1 MNLKNLA
8 KKFNYLNEEINLTPE
23 QDKEILDIIIKY
35 VKDSADAEAI
45 IQDYIDGTTNRPDI
59 QDGSFAGEFEAWKRK
74 HNIREGS
81 CGYTVTAKGEEL
93 DTPGG
98 TRGMPANTRTMGMM
112 REFIKKEI
120 KHLFKK

>member
-8 KKFNYLNEEINLTPE
+8 KKFNYLNEEIQLTSE
-23 QDKEILDIIIKY
+23 QDKELLDIILKY
-35 VKDSADAEAI
+35 VKDSDDAEAI

>member
-23 QDKEILDIIIKY
+23 QDKELLDIILKY
-35 VKDSADAEAI
+35 VKDSDDAEAI

>member
-23 QDKEILDIIIKY
+23 QDKELLDIILKY
-35 VKDSADAEAI
+35 VKDSDDA
-45 IQDYIDGTTNRPDI
+45 
-59 QDGSFAGEFEAWKRK
+59 EFEAWKRK